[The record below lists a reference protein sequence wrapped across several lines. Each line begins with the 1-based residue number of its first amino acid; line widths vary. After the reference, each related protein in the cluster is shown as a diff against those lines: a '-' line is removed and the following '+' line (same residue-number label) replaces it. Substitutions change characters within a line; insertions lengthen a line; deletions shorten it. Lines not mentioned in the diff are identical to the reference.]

1 MSAAGRFLRRTSVG
15 YSFWCPGCAEAH
27 SLRVGQSGGPNWSF
41 NDNVDAPTFRPSL
54 LVTWR
59 VPPPREPDDP
69 PDRIC
74 HSFITDGRI
83 QFLGDCTHGLAGQT
97 VPLPEWPRV
106 DWSDG

>member
-15 YSFWCPGCAEAH
+15 YSVWCPGCAEAH
-27 SLRVGQSGGPNWSF
+27 SLRVGQSGWSF
-41 NDNVDAPTFRPSL
+41 NDNVDAPTFQPSV

-83 QFLGDCTHGLAGQT
+83 QFLGDCTHALAGQT
-97 VPLPEWPRV
+97 VPLPEWPLS
-106 DWSDG
+106 DCSDG